1 MDGLQPADWVGELFK
16 TANSF
21 AACTSKTRKSCCTR
35 LVFSSWV
42 SWHWR
47 GGVLFFVEWHHSPK
61 SLQVL
66 GQLLLFAVKLPKII
80 SSPTTFASAWR
91 VNVSRS
97 NGLTGN
103 KTYVHVYHIYFVDAK
118 GDTVLLW
125 ILWKVGKCQTS
136 GDGCLK
142 ERLAKAYT
150 TVDVSGISHHFQIDV
165 LLCLIYTYNYMFH
178 PTKGSR
184 PKNSALSAFRLPT
197 SSGGSCPISRRMSRE
212 AKIDTLF
219 FATFARCQ
227 DQTIQM

>member
-1 MDGLQPADWVGELFK
+1 MTYNLRGATTNGWPPTSWLSWGAVFK

-42 SWHWR
+42 SWHWK
-47 GGVLFFVEWHHSPK
+47 GDLSIFVEWHHSPK

-66 GQLLLFAVKLPKII
+66 GQLLLFASICSEI
-80 SSPTTFASAWR
+80 SKNYLLSNYLCLGLTSQCQ
-91 VNVSRS
+91 V

-103 KTYVHVYHIYFVDAK
+103 KTYVHIYHIYFVDAK
-118 GDTVLLW
+118 SDTVLLC

-136 GDGCLK
+136 AEGCLK

-165 LLCLIYTYNYMFH
+165 LLCLIYT
-178 PTKGSR
+178 
-184 PKNSALSAFRLPT
+184 
-197 SSGGSCPISRRMSRE
+197 
-212 AKIDTLF
+212 
-219 FATFARCQ
+219 
-227 DQTIQM
+227 